1 MAAPRVVIVGGGFAG
16 LSAARGLADAPV
28 RITLIDRCNHH
39 VFQPLLYQV
48 ATAALSPAQI
58 AAPIRR
64 ILRNQKN
71 VEVLLSGVTGV
82 DLARRTVTLDSPAG
96 EIVEYDHLVLATGV
110 THSYFGHDSW
120 SADAPG
126 LKTVDDALEIR
137 RRFLIAFEAAEREP
151 EAHKR
156 RAMLTFIIVGA
167 GPTGVELAGAIV
179 EIARTVIPGDFRRI
193 DTGAARVV
201 LVEAMGRVLSGGFPE
216 ALSARALR
224 DLQELGVEVRLN
236 ARVTAIDAGGVQIGP
251 DRIDSTNVI
260 WAAGVKASPLGRTL
274 GVPVDGSGR
283 LVVLPDLS
291 VPGHP
296 EVVIAGDLAHVRDA
310 RTGVQ
315 VPGMAPGAMQMGRY
329 AARRIRAVSQGRPAP
344 PPFQFVD
351 KGTLATIGRA
361 RAVAMVKGF
370 AFGGWFA
377 WVFWAL
383 LHVVYLIG
391 FRNRVAV
398 MFDWIWN
405 YMFFDR
411 GARLITGGTRP
422 TPAGSG
428 KLG

>member
-1 MAAPRVVIVGGGFAG
+1 VVIVGGGFAG

-71 VEVLLSGVTGV
+71 VEVLLSSVTGV
-82 DLARRTVTLDSPAG
+82 DLTRRTLTLDSPAG

-110 THSYFGHDSW
+110 THSYFGHEAW
-120 SADAPG
+120 STDAPG
-126 LKTVDDALEIR
+126 LKTIDDALEIR
-137 RRFLIAFEAAEREP
+137 RRFLLAFEAAEREP
-151 EAHKR
+151 DAQKR
-156 RAMLTFIIVGA
+156 RAMLTFVIVGA

-201 LVEAMGRVLSGGFPE
+201 LVEAMGRVLSGGFPD
-216 ALSARALR
+216 ALSARALH

-236 ARVTAIDAGGVQIGP
+236 ARVTEIDPAGVQVGP
-251 DRIDSTNVI
+251 ERIDSTNVI

-283 LVVLPDLS
+283 IVVRPDLT

-296 EVVIAGDLAHVRDA
+296 EVIIAGDLAYVIDA
-310 RTGVQ
+310 KTGKQ

-329 AARRIRAVSQGRPAP
+329 AARRIRALATGHPVP
-344 PPFQFVD
+344 PPFQFID

-361 RAVAMVKGF
+361 RAVALVKGF

-398 MFDWIWN
+398 MFDWVWN

-422 TPAGSG
+422 NPGRAFEGG
-428 KLG
+428 